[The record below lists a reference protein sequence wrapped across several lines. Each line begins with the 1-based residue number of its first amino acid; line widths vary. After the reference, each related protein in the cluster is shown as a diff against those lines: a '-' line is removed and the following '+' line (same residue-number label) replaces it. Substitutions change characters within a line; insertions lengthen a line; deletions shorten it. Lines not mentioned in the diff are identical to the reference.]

1 MPSTVV
7 AGRAELPTVGLDLH
21 IPSPLYQVDFPRETE
36 RAGHFKEPSYAI
48 AGTTESKIHSEL
60 AGRSEEL
67 TSQSWLQSL
76 ENFDSAISRGNLG
89 HRS

>member
-7 AGRAELPTVGLDLH
+7 AGRAELPTAGLDLH
-21 IPSPLYQVDFPRETE
+21 IPSPPYQADFPRETE
-36 RAGHFKEPSYAI
+36 TAGHFKELLSYAI

-67 TSQSWLQSL
+67 TSQS
-76 ENFDSAISRGNLG
+76 
-89 HRS
+89 